1 LLGSEAR
8 AAPYRSS
15 YQDTEEMRQ
24 SRSAFG
30 DYHVTFQDYGGNAR
44 YLGFSNDALQP
55 NPDVHWR
62 ICCLASL

>member
-1 LLGSEAR
+1 
-8 AAPYRSS
+8 
-15 YQDTEEMRQ
+15 MRQ